1 MTQFSYI
8 QPWRQLHYL
17 TNQFKNAVT
26 RENRITTEDIEKEK
40 NATTDRSKN
49 IEAIKLTQTN

>member
-1 MTQFSYI
+1 M
-8 QPWRQLHYL
+8 QLPR
-17 TNQFKNAVT
+17 K
-26 RENRITTEDIEKEK
+26 NRITIEDIEKEK